1 MWVAVIQDG
10 TPLTY
15 VLSTSPFVGPLAER
29 IAAILEHSSA
39 AHGISWLAV
48 VGDGR
53 SRSIMPARKAVARE
67 LRALDVGDG
76 RRMSLCE
83 VGTILGGRDHTTVL
97 YLAGERQHGY
107 VPVAMRPRV
116 VA

>member
-1 MWVAVIQDG
+1 MTQDG

-15 VLSTSPFVGPLAER
+15 VLATSPFAGAMAER
-29 IAAILEHSSA
+29 VAAILEHSSA

-48 VGDGR
+48 VGRGM

-67 LRALDVGDG
+67 LRALDLGDG
-76 RRMSLCE
+76 RRMSLSE
-83 VGTILGGRDHTTVL
+83 VGVVLGGRDHTTVL
-97 YLAGERQHGY
+97 YLAGERQHRY
-107 VPVAMRPRV
+107 IPVAQRPRI